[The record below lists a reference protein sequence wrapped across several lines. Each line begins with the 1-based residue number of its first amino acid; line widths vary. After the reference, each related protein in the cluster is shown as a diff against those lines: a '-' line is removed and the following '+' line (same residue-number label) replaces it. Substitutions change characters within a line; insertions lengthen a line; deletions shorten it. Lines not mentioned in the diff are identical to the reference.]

1 MSRGTAYYD
10 LPNGERIE
18 LPTTM
23 PDVEEVPGPL
33 CDGKFELPEAVK
45 EMFKWMDETF
55 GTWESDFSSF
65 KIWMKLRKNFN
76 PPVRW
81 EAMQDKRRN
90 PKPLGRNTYL
100 YKARKIKSLARSTHT
115 RVSLHKGK
123 QKGTEEQC
131 KHTFK
136 ISSTLEVNAPEKYYL
151 SARACQGILTRASRR
166 GKKLPDLLQTALL
179 EMIEWWEPGAV
190 ARVVE
195 MLAAEEQK
203 RIEREKAKQRKEQ
216 VVTNAVKQLRTL
228 LKSVRGVPEAE
239 RAHLYRQRKLG
250 RYRHSKI
257 KRSSN

>member
-81 EAMQDKRRN
+81 EAVQDKRRN

-100 YKARKIKSLARSTHT
+100 YQTLFELRNTVLNDQGGGFMEVTHGMT
-115 RVSLHKGK
+115 
-123 QKGTEEQC
+123 GTLRAQE
-131 KHTFK
+131 HGHAPITFDK
-136 ISSTLEVNAPEKYYL
+136 TEGNEK
-151 SARACQGILTRASRR
+151 T
-166 GKKLPDLLQTALL
+166 
-179 EMIEWWEPGAV
+179 
-190 ARVVE
+190 
-195 MLAAEEQK
+195 
-203 RIEREKAKQRKEQ
+203 
-216 VVTNAVKQLRTL
+216 
-228 LKSVRGVPEAE
+228 
-239 RAHLYRQRKLG
+239 
-250 RYRHSKI
+250 
-257 KRSSN
+257 